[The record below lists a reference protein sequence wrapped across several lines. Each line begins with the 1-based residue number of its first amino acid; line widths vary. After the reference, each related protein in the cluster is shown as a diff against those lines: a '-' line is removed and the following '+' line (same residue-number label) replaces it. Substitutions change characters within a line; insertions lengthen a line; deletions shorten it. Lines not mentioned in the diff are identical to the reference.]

1 MKKILLSIALLA
13 TTTGAALQPAAA
25 QKNENRMSIRVAGY
39 EVALEGKQQRR
50 NTRNGWREWTYQG
63 HIGTLE
69 AGFNNFRTWG
79 DSYWAYS
86 PEENCFMELD
96 RASSLHITV
105 NAATFSAGFARN
117 WIGISMALG
126 LSYDQYALDTPVAF
140 EKVGRKLYTYT
151 PDAPLK
157 SSKMRSLSLHVP
169 LVLEINPAR
178 NFFISAGGYADVT
191 LWSDAVWKWPRRERH
206 DGKRRS
212 PKDKLSSPY
221 SNFLEFGLTARLGFD
236 DVYLFGN
243 YALSEHF
250 QSGRGPRLNPYTLG
264 IGFDF

>member
-13 TTTGAALQPAAA
+13 ATTGAALQPAAA

-169 LVLEINPAR
+169 LVLEI
-178 NFFISAGGYADVT
+178 
-191 LWSDAVWKWPRRERH
+191 KWPGPRQ
-206 DGKRRS
+206 GAK
-212 PKDKLSSPY
+212 
-221 SNFLEFGLTARLGFD
+221 LTAPPNGQWGRMRYG
-236 DVYLFGN
+236 
-243 YALSEHF
+243 
-250 QSGRGPRLNPYTLG
+250 SGRDGRGTTANGDLPRINFRAPIPTFWSSG
-264 IGFDF
+264 